1 MSSICGSR
9 DRSVSLVLIRLN
21 FVKSLSQM
29 LGYISFTLGL
39 PNVKNLTQ
47 FLAPG
52 VSFLT
57 LAVFYIMLQFNF
69 QGRLNLALLLDS

>member
-39 PNVKNLTQ
+39 PNVKHLTQ
-47 FLAPG
+47 FMAPG
-52 VSFLT
+52 VSLLT
-57 LAVFYIMLQFNF
+57 LAVFYIMQFNF

>member
-47 FLAPG
+47 FTAPG
-52 VSFLT
+52 VSLLT
-57 LAVFYIMLQFNF
+57 LAVFYIMQFNF